1 MKIRSC
7 LSVTLVSSLILV
19 GCDQCSGKKESAPSS
34 QSAGGAASPEAAP
47 TDSSLTAPQETP
59 TSGEQPSSPGTTETM
74 PAGTDSTTV
83 TGSETATST
92 DSSQTGTPGAK
103 AEVQITDIKVGT
115 GPEAVDGKRVT
126 VHYTGTLENGTKFD
140 SSKDRGTP
148 FPFILGS
155 GMVITGWEKGLVGM
169 KEGGIRK
176 LVIPPSLAYGE
187 KSVGGVIPPNSTL
200 VFEVELLKVE

>member
-1 MKIRSC
+1 MKLKSL
-7 LSVTLVSSLILV
+7 LSMTIVSSVALV
-19 GCDQCSGKKESAPSS
+19 GCDQCSGSKEKKSDPVSQGTTSQTPPPSDATGPAESTPALTE
-34 QSAGGAASPEAAP
+34 ASPAP
-47 TDSSLTAPQETP
+47 TDSSTP
-59 TSGEQPSSPGTTETM
+59 TSDPSAVKAEATQPA
-74 PAGTDSTTV
+74 AGTD
-83 TGSETATST
+83 A
-92 DSSQTGTPGAK
+92 PAK
-103 AEVQITDIKVGT
+103 AEVQIVDIKMGK

-155 GMVITGWEKGLVGM
+155 GMVITGWEKGLLGM
-169 KEGGIRK
+169 KEGGVRK

-200 VFEVELLKVE
+200 VFEIELLKVE